1 MAEVNAGQIYT
12 VQELLDL
19 AEYDAKAEAAVDYN
33 ESGYDLRRVQ
43 VGGLPFNDLD
53 EKIRIPEEG
62 ADDLEITLDGESVA
76 TLTVA
81 SDDDSE

>member
-33 ESGYDLRRVQ
+33 ESGY
-43 VGGLPFNDLD
+43 
-53 EKIRIPEEG
+53 EIRIPEEG